1 MDSLLIRLFN
11 KTCALSFTQGW
22 VCGRQFSIPGL
33 GFQPQLTCGSFW
45 DKPFRISIWL
55 IHSIFVW
62 LSRKSTVLRPSFQN
76 WLGQISAA
84 MVLPLSVMSLVQ
96 NIKFQLASVVILLF
110 VMSSWVFIF
119 AKQGFDLPTLAI
131 GSNQSSLIG
140 FVLNNFAFVG
150 LPLRWKP
157 LRSLTVTRLP
167 LYRHSSTSCRV
178 LFPSTGSLA
187 TRSWYV

>member
-1 MDSLLIRLFN
+1 
-11 KTCALSFTQGW
+11 
-22 VCGRQFSIPGL
+22 
-33 GFQPQLTCGSFW
+33 
-45 DKPFRISIWL
+45 
-55 IHSIFVW
+55 
-62 LSRKSTVLRPSFQN
+62 
-76 WLGQISAA
+76 

-150 LPLRWKP
+150 LPLR
-157 LRSLTVTRLP
+157 
-167 LYRHSSTSCRV
+167 
-178 LFPSTGSLA
+178 
-187 TRSWYV
+187 